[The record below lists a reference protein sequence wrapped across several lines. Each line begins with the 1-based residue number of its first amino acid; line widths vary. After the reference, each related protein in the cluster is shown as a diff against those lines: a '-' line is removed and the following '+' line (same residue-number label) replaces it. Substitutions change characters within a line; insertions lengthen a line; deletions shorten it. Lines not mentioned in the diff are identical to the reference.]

1 MAAAA
6 SLYGAYISDMASRAP
21 RPGWRQLFVTYRAA
35 HTKRGTRI
43 THMIGIPLI
52 VLSVPALLVKPAMA
66 LTMFVAGWVLQLV
79 GHYVFERND
88 PQFFGDKRNLLVGVV
103 WTAIEW
109 GRVLGA
115 RRERRHRRPPP
126 SPPRP

>member
-1 MAAAA
+1 MVTRA
-6 SLYGAYISDMASRAP
+6 S
-21 RPGWRQLFVTYRAA
+21 RPGWRQLFVMYRAA
-35 HTKRGTRI
+35 HTKPGTRI

-52 VLSVPALLVKPAMA
+52 VLSVPALLVKPAVA
-66 LTMFVAGWVLQLV
+66 LTMFVTGWMLQLV

-109 GRVLGA
+109 GRVLG
-115 RRERRHRRPPP
+115 RRRARRHRRPPP
-126 SPPRP
+126 APPRP